1 MVIIWLPRGLAAL
14 EGTANGY
21 PNKLTKG
28 TVQRERGIFKRMLEI
43 LDSVCFSLKTT
54 NVTAVNHQA

>member
-1 MVIIWLPRGLAAL
+1 MVLIWLTRGLAAL

-28 TVQRERGIFKRMLEI
+28 TMEERSIFKRMLEI
-43 LDSVCFSLKTT
+43 LDSVCLSLKTT